1 MTAEQ
6 ATMRVLIAGFGGQGV
21 LFLGKL
27 IAYAGMSPERE
38 VTWLPSYGP
47 EMRGGTANCAVILS
61 KEAIGSPIVAQPDVL
76 IAMNLPSFQAYQ
88 QQVASGG
95 VIVMDSTLIGE
106 APARADIVY
115 HALPATKMAS
125 ENGLEGLGNM
135 ILFGKFLQECLSLE
149 GETILSAV
157 QQVIPE
163 HKKHLLDAN
172 MSAIALGRTFLEA
185 DEEPSINQRKSDMQ
199 PRRAG

>member
-1 MTAEQ
+1 MTEEQ
-6 ATMRVLIAGFGGQGV
+6 ATMRILIAGFGGQGV

-95 VIVMDSTLIGE
+95 VIVMDATLIGE
-106 APARADIVY
+106 APLRTDIVY
-115 HALPATKMAS
+115 YALPATKMAS
-125 ENGLEGLGNM
+125 EHGLEGLANM

-149 GETILSAV
+149 SEKVLSAV

-172 MSAIALGRTFLEA
+172 MSAITLGRAFSEA
-185 DEEPSINQRKSDMQ
+185 DEDTSINQKKTDMQ